1 MSFRFACLLIP
12 VVLALSGAAG
22 RAAHADEES
31 VDFAADIK
39 PILVANCIEC
49 HGLKKREGGLRLTRG
64 KDLVNLNDS
73 GEPAVTARQP
83 AKSELIRRI
92 TLANN
97 DDERM
102 PPEGKRLST
111 QQIAL
116 LTAWI
121 KQGAHWPESEA
132 VRPIHWSY
140 IKPTRSSLPAVKQ
153 QEWIQN
159 AIDAFVLARLEKEGL
174 QPSPKAAKARLI
186 RRVYLDLIGLPPS
199 IQEVNAFL
207 KDERPG
213 AYEAVVDRLLKSPRY
228 GERWARQWL
237 DLARYADSNG
247 YQADQFRTM
256 WAWRDWVIDAFNAD
270 MPFDQFTIEQ
280 IAGDLLPDASLSQK
294 IATGFHRCPT
304 CNVEAGVD
312 PEENR
317 VNQLIDRVNTTGT
330 VWLGTSLECAQCH
343 NHKYDPFTQKDYYQI
358 FAFFNNTPMEVKLT
372 SGVTFDFY
380 GPKFELPLPK
390 DKQQRLDKLQKD
402 HDEIVAKLKSR
413 TETLATA
420 QTEWEQQSASKS
432 NSQPEWHVLDVQA
445 FESEGGA
452 SHTVLD
458 DKSVLVGGDNP
469 DTDIYTLSVRTDL
482 TDITSFKIEALLDPS
497 LPGKGPGRQK
507 DRANFLVTDFRI
519 TAQCCGD
526 SSVEAIEV
534 ALHNPKA
541 DFANKAFPVEFA
553 IDADKKTGWSIHT
566 QYHKPHHATFLS
578 TQPIGFEGGT
588 VLTFRIE
595 QLYGQQRQIGRLRL
609 QAMTGEPPA
618 EELPAKILAIL
629 KTAPDNRKKKQKKQ
643 LSEYFVGLDPQVKQL
658 QAARAKLKKQLDVI
672 KPVSTLVMI
681 EMDKPRLNN
690 IFKRGNFLDKGPD
703 VVAATP
709 EVLHPIDNKL
719 PRNRI
724 GLAKWLVDPAN
735 PLVAR
740 VAVNRWWAEFFGRG
754 IVASL
759 EDFGSQG
766 EPPTHP
772 QLLDRLAVDFV
783 ENNWSMKHIHNTI
796 VMSAT
801 YQQSSRMTRESLER
815 DPYNK
820 LYGRGARFRLS
831 AETIRDNA
839 LKISGLLSA
848 KMHGPPIF
856 PPQPPNIWR
865 HIGRNAPKY
874 KTSTGED
881 RFRRGIYVVW
891 RRSAPYPSFV
901 NFDAPDRA
909 ACVVQRSRTNT
920 PLQAL
925 TLMNDPAYTE
935 MATALAKRILTDD
948 PKMTIAEKIDYGF
961 RLCVSRNPT
970 PREAEILERVYRE
983 ELARFEADTKAAEDL
998 IAAKDR
1004 PKDADIQQLAAWF
1017 YIANV
1022 LMNMD
1027 ETITKG

>member
-1 MSFRFACLLIP
+1 MSVRAFCCIISVFIVSIAAC
-12 VVLALSGAAG
+12 SGV
-22 RAAHADEES
+22 AHADEES
-31 VDFAADIK
+31 VDFATDIK
-39 PILVANCIEC
+39 PILVANCIKC
-49 HGLKKREGGLRLTRG
+49 HGPEKREGGLRLTSG
-64 KDLVNLNDS
+64 NDLAHLNDS
-73 GEPAVTARQP
+73 GEPAVVARQP
-83 AKSELIRRI
+83 AKSELIRRV
-92 TLANN
+92 TLAKD

-102 PPEGKRLST
+102 PPKGKRLAPK
-111 QQIAL
+111 QVAL

-121 KQGAHWPESEA
+121 KQGANWPASET
-132 VRPIHWSY
+132 VRPNHWSY
-140 IKPTRSSLPAVKQ
+140 NKPTRPTLPEVKQ
-153 QEWIQN
+153 REWIQN
-159 AIDAFVLARLEKEGL
+159 AVDAFVLARLEKQGL
-174 QPSPKAAKARLI
+174 QPSPKAERARLI

-199 IQEVNAFL
+199 IQEVEAFL
-207 KDERPG
+207 KDERP
-213 AYEAVVDRLLKSPRY
+213 EAFESVVDRLLKSPRY

-280 IAGDLLPDASLSQK
+280 IAGDLIPDASLSQK

-343 NHKYDPFTQKDYYQI
+343 NHKYDPFTQKDYYQL

-380 GPKFELPLPK
+380 GPQLELPLPK
-390 DKQQRLDKLQKD
+390 DKQRRRDQLQKT
-402 HDEIVAKLKSR
+402 HDEIATKLKSR
-413 TETLATA
+413 TEVLAKA
-420 QTEWEQQSASKS
+420 QPAWEKRFASKS
-432 NSQPEWHVLDVQA
+432 KSHPQWHVLEVQE

-452 SHTVLD
+452 SHTVLN

-469 DTDIYTLSVRTDL
+469 DTDIYTVSVRTEL
-482 TDITSFKIEALLDPS
+482 TGITGFKIESLLDPT

-519 TAQCCGD
+519 TARCCD
-526 SSVEAIEV
+526 DPAVEIIEV
-534 ALHNPKA
+534 ALHSPKA
-541 DFANKAFPVEFA
+541 DFANKAFPVDYA
-553 IDADKKTGWSIHT
+553 IDTDKKTGWSIHT

-578 TQPIGFEGGT
+578 ARSIGFEGGT
-588 VLTFRIE
+588 TLTFRIE

-609 QAMTGEPPA
+609 QAMTGEPPV
-618 EELPAKILAIL
+618 EELPPEILAVL
-629 KTAPDNRKKKQKKQ
+629 KKRPKKRNKKQKQQ
-643 LSEYFVGLDPQVKQL
+643 LSDYFVGLDPQAKQL
-658 QAARAKLKKQLDVI
+658 KAEQAKLKKQLDVI
-672 KPVSTLVMI
+672 KPISTLVMI
-681 EMDKPRLNN
+681 EIDKPRMNS
-690 IFKRGNFLDKGPD
+690 IFKRGNFLNKGPD

-709 EVLHPIDNKL
+709 DVLHSIDSRL
-719 PRNRI
+719 PKNRI
-724 GLAKWLVDPAN
+724 GLAKWLVDPNN

-766 EPPTHP
+766 ERPTHP
-772 QLLDRLAVDFV
+772 KLLDWLAVDFV
-783 ENNWSMKHIHNTI
+783 ENGWSMKHIHKRI

-801 YQQSSRMTRESLER
+801 YQQSSRLTPKSLER

-831 AETIRDNA
+831 AEAIRDNA
-839 LKISGLLSA
+839 LKISGLLST

-856 PPQPPNIWR
+856 PPQPANIWR

-925 TLMNDPAYTE
+925 TLMNDPAYIE
-935 MATALAKRILTDD
+935 MTTALATRILADD
-948 PKMTIAEKIDYGF
+948 PRMSVSNRIKYGF
-961 RLCVSRNPT
+961 QLCVSRNPT
-970 PREAEILERVYRE
+970 EREAKILERVYRD
-983 ELARFEADTKAAEDL
+983 ELARFEADTKAAEEL
-998 IAAKDR
+998 IDSKDR
-1004 PKDADIQQLAAWF
+1004 PKDIDIKQLAAWF
-1017 YIANV
+1017 YVANV
-1022 LMNMD
+1022 LLNMD